1 MSFLKEKNHPG
12 LPIADSLTFRCGF
25 CHRHVVFAQA
35 EQQKTKKTGH
45 ICCPP
50 ENDSPRNLH
59 NDKASDLP
67 GAMGTTCRESKE
79 MMSVTTCW
87 RHDHPDGI
95 VSCSFSQEGQTMPD
109 SCSLKYRLFQPSRKG
124 GKMALTTNLVSNL
137 EQPWCSSTYWPA
149 CNMQVV
155 KIILFFFGGGG
166 FKTHLPQRTPANRH
180 QNPVA
185 TP

>member
-1 MSFLKEKNHPG
+1 MLSSHKLNSKKP
-12 LPIADSLTFRCGF
+12 
-25 CHRHVVFAQA
+25 
-35 EQQKTKKTGH
+35 KKTGH

-149 CNMQVV
+149 CNNFVFFLVV
-155 KIILFFFGGGG
+155 QNAPPTAHSCKQAPEPSCRAIVS
-166 FKTHLPQRTPANRH
+166 TPCPNGIWRVHSKAPH
-180 QNPVA
+180 KSKVH
-185 TP
+185 